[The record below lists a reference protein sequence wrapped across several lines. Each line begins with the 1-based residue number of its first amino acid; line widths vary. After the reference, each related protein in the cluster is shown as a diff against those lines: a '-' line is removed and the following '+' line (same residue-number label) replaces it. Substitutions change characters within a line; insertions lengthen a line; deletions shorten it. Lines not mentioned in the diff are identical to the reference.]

1 IRGISAVSFSDP
13 RVSRVRANRFSTIG
27 FREPASSDPVSSRTL
42 QSPCIWLTFAQ
53 VVGVEPTIDGF
64 GVRPHSPIC
73 CTYFKSSGTSKVSI
87 PKRHAFNDA
96 FYNAGKRP
104 TSLGSVTTCSGRA
117 SRFIR
122 KHKNYVTRRPTLRQV
137 RRGGLLECPR
147 YYRIQ
152 QRTLFHE
159 QSLRQELLESR
170 GSSRECSRCYP
181 LRTPWLR

>member
-27 FREPASSDPVSSRTL
+27 FREPASSDPVSSSTL

-73 CTYFKSSGTSKVSI
+73 CTYLKSSGTSKVSI
-87 PKRHAFNDA
+87 PKRHAFNAA
-96 FYNAGKRP
+96 FCNAGKRP
-104 TSLGSVTTCSGRA
+104 TSIGSLTTCQGRA

-122 KHKNYVTRRPTLRQV
+122 RDKNYVTRRPTPRQV
-137 RRGGLLECPR
+137 RRGGLLECPGYCR
-147 YYRIQ
+147 TQ
-152 QRTLFHE
+152 QRTLCRE
-159 QSLRQELLESR
+159 QFPRQEPPESQ
-170 GSSRECSRCYP
+170 GSSPECSPC
-181 LRTPWLR
+181 